1 MKKIKSILAFALA
14 LSICTAMA
22 ACGSSDDSS
31 AESKADKAVT
41 TTTTAKSDNGDKSED
56 AVQSETTD
64 GSSAVEETEESSTA
78 ADDTEA
84 AQTMAF
90 DDIKAIAEEL
100 IAQPTL
106 DDAEKMMLE
115 KFDVDVS
122 SRSVSEF
129 DITDD
134 KHCTMIIY
142 DLKTPIDV
150 FGKDSGDN
158 PLPTVDSIY
167 VSSYT
172 TDLVPAAFDIQMTE
186 DKETYDYYTKEVY
199 LGFKRSDIVY
209 GTIEDV
215 INSSYEAYQVY
226 FEYGDRWE
234 LPEENLAISSSYQTL
249 TAGDSEGDIQYS
261 VDFRK
266 LEE

>member
-14 LSICTAMA
+14 LGMCTSMA

-41 TTTTAKSDNGDKSED
+41 TTTAANTDDSSKSED
-56 AVQSETTD
+56 EPTAD
-64 GSSAVEETEESSTA
+64 DSSAVEETDESST
-78 ADDTEA
+78 
-84 AQTMAF
+84 
-90 DDIKAIAEEL
+90 EEI

-106 DDAEKMMLE
+106 DDCEKIMQE

-122 SRSVSEF
+122 SRDVVEF

-142 DLKTPIDV
+142 NLKTPIDV

-158 PLPTVDSIY
+158 PLPTVDSIC
-167 VSSYT
+167 VTSYT
-172 TDLVPAAFDIQMTE
+172 TDLVPVAFDIEMTE
-186 DKETYDYYTKEVY
+186 DEETNDYYSKEVY
-199 LGFKRSDIVY
+199 AGFRRSDIVH
-209 GTIEDV
+209 GTVEDV

-226 FEYGDRWE
+226 DEYGDRWNI
-234 LPEENLAISSSYQTL
+234 PEESLTIYSSYQTL
-249 TAGDSEGDIQYS
+249 TGADKEGDIQYR

>member
-14 LSICTAMA
+14 LSMCTSMA

-41 TTTTAKSDNGDKSED
+41 TTTAANSDNSSKSED
-56 AVQSETTD
+56 EPTAD
-64 GSSAVEETEESSTA
+64 ASSAAAATEDSSTA
-78 ADDTEA
+78 TNDTDTA
-84 AQTMAF
+84 PTMAF
-90 DDIKAIAEEL
+90 EDVKAIAEEL

-122 SRSVSEF
+122 SREVSEF
-129 DITDD
+129 DISAD

-150 FGKDSGDN
+150 FGKDSGGN
-158 PLPTVDSIY
+158 PLPTVDGIY

-172 TDLVPAAFDIQMTE
+172 TDLVPVSFDILMTE
-186 DKETYDYYTKEVY
+186 DQETNDYYSKEVY
-199 LGFKRSDIVY
+199 SGFRRSDIVY
-209 GTIEDV
+209 GTVEDV

-226 FEYGDRWE
+226 SEYSDRWE
-234 LPEENLAISSSYQTL
+234 LPEENLAISSTYQTL
-249 TAGDSEGDIQYS
+249 AGADKDGDIQYS

-266 LEE
+266 LGE